1 MPFLSK
7 QGQRYC
13 SVNEVKTFCSISF
26 HVSLPQI
33 ETFDDCFTKCLLEL
47 FAYDNPSHFQ
57 QRNCLHFHFSFKILE
72 NVHLAAKVPPKM
84 QKKWAKINHAGHCLR
99 QLPVYKET
107 ISGLF
112 TKLISGDYC
121 RQYEFL
127 KFLARVFSQQEF
139 LTKVRAMNILS
150 ISLFP
155 TMRSC
160 INHKLRN
167 CVFI

>member
-1 MPFLSK
+1 
-7 QGQRYC
+7 
-13 SVNEVKTFCSISF
+13 
-26 HVSLPQI
+26 
-33 ETFDDCFTKCLLEL
+33 
-47 FAYDNPSHFQ
+47 
-57 QRNCLHFHFSFKILE
+57 
-72 NVHLAAKVPPKM
+72 M

-121 RQYEFL
+121 RQYKFL

-167 CVFI
+167 CVFIQSYVAALLSQISCDFTILRSSCHQFHCFHNRLCGFARYGTNEKIFYCFRNHC